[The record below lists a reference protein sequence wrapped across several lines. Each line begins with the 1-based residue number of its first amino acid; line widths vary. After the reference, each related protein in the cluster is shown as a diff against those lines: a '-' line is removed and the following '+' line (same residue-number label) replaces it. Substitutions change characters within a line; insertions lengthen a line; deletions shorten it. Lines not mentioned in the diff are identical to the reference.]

1 MFLEVA
7 GLGSRGRGSM
17 ISLRLQV
24 NVYVSDLWGFEEMR

>member
-7 GLGSRGRGSM
+7 ALGSRGLGSR
-17 ISLRLQV
+17 ISLHLRV